1 MNDIST
7 DKVIDLIQS
16 YGLPLVWAVIIFV
29 VGRIVARTIAN
40 LIGKMMTRGNIDETL
55 VRFAKNTTYI
65 ALMAFVI
72 LAALD
77 KLGVETTSFAAIIAA
92 AGLAIGFS
100 LQGALGNFAAGVMLI
115 MFRPFKVGDFVE
127 AGGISGVVEEIQIF
141 SSKFKSGDNKEII
154 VPNGQII
161 AGTITN
167 YSAKETRRI
176 DLVIGVGYNDDLKK
190 VRSVLEAILN
200 QEERVLAAPEPTI
213 GLLELADSSVNFAV
227 RPWVKTADYWPTR
240 FALQEEIKL
249 RFDDQGISIPFPQRD
264 LHIFNETAT

>member
-1 MNDIST
+1 MDKIST

-16 YGLPLVWAVIIFV
+16 YGLPLVWAVVIFI
-29 VGRIVARTIAN
+29 VGRIVARTVSN
-40 LIGKMMTRGNIDETL
+40 TIGKMMTKGNIDETL
-55 VRFAKNTTYI
+55 VKFAKNVTYI

-115 MFRPFKVGDFVE
+115 TFRPFKVGDFVE

-141 SSKFKSGDNKEII
+141 SSKFKSGDNREII
-154 VPNGQII
+154 VPNSQII

-200 QEERVLAAPEPTI
+200 QEERVLPEPEPTI
-213 GLLELADSSVNFAV
+213 GLLELGDSSVNFAV
-227 RPWVKTADYWPTR
+227 RPWVKTADYGSTR

-249 RFDDQGISIPFPQRD
+249 RFDDEGISIPFPQRD
-264 LHIFNETAT
+264 LHIFNEAAA